1 MESPVLNGING
12 HDPKVKVEDAMD
24 EGQLNRLVTGFTV
37 DATGSSNTA
46 VCGISS
52 NTSACIDQG
61 G

>member
-1 MESPVLNGING
+1 MESPVLNEING

-46 VCGISS
+46 VSS
-52 NTSACIDQG
+52 FNFRRIACVHKVG
-61 G
+61 